1 MQIRAPRSE
10 RSNAPGLAAFPF
22 RRLDPIH
29 QLLLIRPHHRR
40 QQAGKALVDLP
51 AACGVAHL
59 HALPFAADQASFAQG
74 TEMLGERR
82 LRNLAVVQLQEGRA
96 ARALLRSGEPGIDGH
111 PYRVGQGVEV
121 VDAVVVIEG
130 RGALAAPL
138 RNTGDSVVGLGD
150 GVTMGDSVVLDV
162 RVDEVDECCSG
173 CPEVEDDDEGVEL
186 RGRPP
191 PEPPLP
197 EPLPLPLPLP
207 EPLPPVPELPVP
219 CGMTLIPPQ
228 GPRRLLRA
236 RGARQ
241 GAAAVGIRARRGLP
255 ARATIE
261 RLSPSPDATRMRL
274 HPLPA

>member
-1 MQIRAPRSE
+1 MGDSVGGAVGGGGIGDSELDGDAAPDE
-10 RSNAPGLAAFPF
+10 VAGAVECVAPPCKGSMGESAEEEV
-22 RRLDPIH
+22 
-29 QLLLIRPHHRR
+29 
-40 QQAGKALVDLP
+40 VD
-51 AACGVAHL
+51 
-59 HALPFAADQASFAQG
+59 
-74 TEMLGERR
+74 
-82 LRNLAVVQLQEGRA
+82 EG
-96 ARALLRSGEPGIDGH
+96 G
-111 PYRVGQGVEV
+111 GVEV
-121 VDAVVVIEG
+121 VDVVVVIEG

-162 RVDEVDECCSG
+162 RVDEVDERCSG

-197 EPLPLPLPLP
+197 EPLPLPLP